1 MDVIHIPKHFAEDD
15 LTRLQSLVHAHNF
28 ATLVSAHEGKI
39 QVSHLPFL
47 MDDAGKMLRAHMA
60 RANPQWQTF
69 SPEREVVVI
78 FHGPHHYVSPAWYAS
93 HPSVPT
99 WNYAVVHAQGRPTLI
114 NDRKWLAT
122 LVRDLVT
129 RHEAASPEPW
139 KMDLP
144 ADYQDKMLS
153 GIVGFQIEIT
163 RLEGKFKLSQNRPGA
178 DRPMVIEELERLGSD
193 DALGVAA
200 LMRDD
205 LAKH

>member
-1 MDVIHIPKHFAEDD
+1 MIHIPKHFAEHD
-15 LTRLQSLVHAHNF
+15 LARLQALIRARNF
-28 ATLVSAHEGKI
+28 ATLVSVHQGEI

-47 MDDAGKMLRAHMA
+47 LDSDGKTLRAHMA

-69 SPEREVVVI
+69 SREREVLVI

-114 NDRKWLAT
+114 EDRERLAA
-122 LVRDLVT
+122 LVRELVT
-129 RHEAASPEPW
+129 YHEAASPKPW

-153 GIVGFQIEIT
+153 AIVGFKIEIT
-163 RLEGKFKLSQNRPGA
+163 RLDGKFKLSQNRPDE
-178 DRPMVIEELERLGSD
+178 DRPLVIDELERLGGD

-200 LMRDD
+200 LMREN
-205 LAKH
+205 LAKR

>member
-1 MDVIHIPKHFAEDD
+1 MIHVPRYFAEHG
-15 LTRLQSLVHAHNF
+15 TARLQALIRAHNF
-28 ATLVSAHEGKI
+28 ATLISVHEGEI

-47 MDDAGKMLRAHMA
+47 LDADGQTLRAHMA

-69 SPEREVVVI
+69 SPEREVLVI

-114 NDRKWLAT
+114 EDRERLTT
-122 LVRDLVT
+122 LVRELVT

-139 KMDLP
+139 QMDLP
-144 ADYQDKMLS
+144 PDYQDKMLS
-153 GIVGFQIEIT
+153 GIVGFEIGIT
-163 RLEGKFKLSQNRPGA
+163 RLEGKFKLSQNRPET
-178 DRPMVIEELERLGSD
+178 DQPLVIKALERLGSD

-200 LMRDD
+200 LMREN
-205 LAKH
+205 LGKL

>member
-1 MDVIHIPKHFAEDD
+1 MIHIPKDFAEHD
-15 LTRLQSLVHAHNF
+15 LARLQALVRAHNF
-28 ATLVSAHEGKI
+28 ATLVSAHQGEI

-47 MDDAGKMLRAHMA
+47 LDADGRMLRAHMA
-60 RANPQWQTF
+60 RANPQWRAF
-69 SPEREVVVI
+69 SPEREVLVI

-114 NDRKWLAT
+114 EDRERLAT
-122 LVRDLVT
+122 LVRELVT

-144 ADYQDKMLS
+144 PGYQDKMLS
-153 GIVGFQIEIT
+153 AIVGFEIEIT
-163 RLEGKFKLSQNRPGA
+163 RLEGKLKLSQNRPAG
-178 DRPMVIEELERLGSD
+178 DRPLVIEALERIGSD

-200 LMRDD
+200 LMREN
-205 LAKH
+205 LAKR